1 VKEAGVKKLRMI
13 LALTMAVTMTVS
25 GCGPR
30 SVVRPTIVAGTI
42 KPVALIAQAIAG
54 TALQVQVLAG
64 DDGAPLQ
71 NAQELASAS
80 AVVFQ
85 TGTAIDRWSSEMVQ
99 GSVRLVSLSA
109 ALDKGTSGGSWL
121 SFRDSADMA
130 RLIRDTLD
138 ALYPE
143 LKEQFDSRYAV
154 FMDQCSQADGRL
166 KRLVWNAGTRA
177 FLAGDTTWSSAAGD
191 FGLRVVVQSGLTGL
205 DLLGADAVLR
215 VAEWG
220 SGEKTQV
227 VVVNVTPGGSTG
239 VSRQS
244 NGIVVCSL
252 DALGTTAKGAFVPW
266 LEDQLTLLG
275 SAIGK

>member
-1 VKEAGVKKLRMI
+1 
-13 LALTMAVTMTVS
+13 
-25 GCGPR
+25 
-30 SVVRPTIVAGTI
+30 
-42 KPVALIAQAIAG
+42 
-54 TALQVQVLAG
+54 
-64 DDGAPLQ
+64 
-71 NAQELASAS
+71 
-80 AVVFQ
+80 
-85 TGTAIDRWSSEMVQ
+85 
-99 GSVRLVSLSA
+99 
-109 ALDKGTSGGSWL
+109 
-121 SFRDSADMA
+121 MA

-166 KRLVWNAGTRA
+166 KRLVWSAGTRA

-191 FGLRVVVQSGLTGL
+191 FGLRVVVQPGLTGL

-252 DALGTTAKGAFVPW
+252 DALGTTAEGAFVPW

>member
-1 VKEAGVKKLRMI
+1 VKEAGVNKLRMI
-13 LALTMAVTMTVS
+13 LAFTMVVTLAVS

-30 SVVRPTIVAGTI
+30 NVVVPTIISGTI

-64 DDGAPLQ
+64 NDGAALQ
-71 NAQELASAS
+71 NARELVSTS

-85 TGTAIDRWSSEMVQ
+85 TGTSIDTWSSGMEQ
-99 GSVRLVSLSA
+99 GSVRFVSLSV
-109 ALDKGTSGGSWL
+109 ALDKGTPGGSWL
-121 SFRDSADMA
+121 SFRNATDMA
-130 RLIRDTLD
+130 RLMRDTLD
-138 ALYPE
+138 ALYPA

-166 KRLVWNAGTRA
+166 KRLVWSAGTRA
-177 FLAGDTTWSSAAGD
+177 FLAEDTMWSSAAGD
-191 FGLRVVVQSGLTGL
+191 FGLRVVVQPGLKSF
-205 DLLGADAVLR
+205 DLSGADAASR
-215 VAEWG
+215 VADWG

-227 VVVNVTPGGSTG
+227 VVLNVAPGVSTG

-252 DALGTTAKGAFVPW
+252 DALGATAKGDFVPW
-266 LEDQLTLLG
+266 LEGQLTVLG
-275 SAIGK
+275 SAIRK

>member
-1 VKEAGVKKLRMI
+1 MKKLRMI

-54 TALQVQVLAG
+54 SALQVQVLAG

-143 LKEQFDSRYAV
+143 SKEQFDSRYAV

-166 KRLVWNAGTRA
+166 KRLVWSAGTRA

-191 FGLRVVVQSGLTGL
+191 FGLRVVVQPGLTGL

-252 DALGTTAKGAFVPW
+252 DALGTTAEGAFVPW